1 MMKGMASVSATEHR
15 WKAPLAGVALLVG
28 VAWACV
34 AAFYPGLRS
43 VWTTG
48 GSETVRLIAHHRSG
62 WQVANWSFAV
72 GITFTMAGLAVIT
85 SLLRPRPYAALV
97 FFAVTITL
105 WIADL
110 TFRLTVT
117 VDVADRI
124 SSTAGIPD
132 WYGPLWRW
140 GDQGLMVAAALAA
153 VVAVVPYAI
162 AGFVS
167 DRFAKWPS
175 WWAAAIAAVIA
186 VQAAVSRDVI
196 PLLLYLA
203 PAGFGVD
210 LLVRRVRANKPSD
223 LDRQSDKSRRRRGQ
237 PSADRR

>member
-1 MMKGMASVSATEHR
+1 MMEGMASVSATEHR

-72 GITFTMAGLAVIT
+72 GIT
-85 SLLRPRPYAALV
+85 YAALV

-210 LLVRRVRANKPSD
+210 ILVRRVRANKPSD